1 MPLCADMTSSV
12 CFVRNESLT
21 IIRMEYVGVKNV
33 TIANKYVIYDNEL
46 DRKYTYKRNMEARSL
61 ATTVAVEMQY
71 ILHNVGVSV

>member
-1 MPLCADMTSSV
+1 
-12 CFVRNESLT
+12 
-21 IIRMEYVGVKNV
+21 MEYVGVKNV